1 MPLASLVEKC
11 FLNTR
16 NNFEFVIIL
25 INSIMKTLIFLLL
38 LSALCL
44 NAYSQKKKDPSEKES
59 LFRFGF
65 KGGVNLNKIEGQS
78 FKDEFNYNYALGG
91 FVQINLTRKL
101 GLQPEINFVQTT
113 AETSDD
119 ITDIYD
125 DLFVGSSQRKAKLDY
140 LKFAGLLNIDLGPSQ
155 KVKLQLGPQ
164 WGILLNEAVDSL
176 KSPQDVFKKG
186 EFSVLGGIMLQL
198 PLIHIG
204 TRYEIGLTDINGID
218 NRDQWKR
225 QAWQFFVGI
234 TF

>member
-1 MPLASLVEKC
+1 MK
-11 FLNTR
+11 
-16 NNFEFVIIL
+16 IL
-25 INSIMKTLIFLLL
+25 LLPFLLFI
-38 LSALCL
+38 LCI

-78 FKDEFNYNYALGG
+78 FKDEFNYNYSLGG
-91 FVQINLTRKL
+91 FIQVNITRKL

-113 AETSDD
+113 AETSED

-125 DLFVGSSQRKAKLDY
+125 DLFVGGSQKKAKLDY
-140 LKFAGLLNIDLGPSQ
+140 LKFAGLLNIDIGPSQ
-155 KVKLQLGPQ
+155 RVKLQLGPQ
-164 WGILLNEAVDSL
+164 WGMLLNEAVDSL
-176 KSPQDVFKKG
+176 KSPQDVFKKS

-218 NRDQWKR
+218 NQDKWRS

-234 TF
+234 TL

>member
-1 MPLASLVEKC
+1 MK
-11 FLNTR
+11 
-16 NNFEFVIIL
+16 IL
-25 INSIMKTLIFLLL
+25 ILPLL
-38 LSALCL
+38 LSVLCL

-91 FVQINLTRKL
+91 FMQINITRKL
-101 GLQPEINFVQTT
+101 GIQPEINFVQTT
-113 AETSDD
+113 AETSGE

-125 DLFVGSSQRKAKLDY
+125 DLFVGGSQKKAKLDY

-155 KVKLQLGPQ
+155 RVKLQLGPQ
-164 WGILLNEAVDSL
+164 WGMLLNEAVDSL
-176 KSPQDVFKKG
+176 KSPQDVFQKS

-218 NRDQWKR
+218 NQDKWKS

-234 TF
+234 TL

>member
-1 MPLASLVEKC
+1 MK
-11 FLNTR
+11 
-16 NNFEFVIIL
+16 IL
-25 INSIMKTLIFLLL
+25 LLPFLLFI
-38 LSALCL
+38 LCI

-78 FKDEFNYNYALGG
+78 FKDEFNYNYSLGG
-91 FVQINLTRKL
+91 FIQANITRKL

-113 AETSDD
+113 AETSED

-125 DLFVGSSQRKAKLDY
+125 DLFVGGSQKKAKLDY
-140 LKFAGLLNIDLGPSQ
+140 LKFAGLLNIDIGPSQ
-155 KVKLQLGPQ
+155 RVKLQLGPQ
-164 WGILLNEAVDSL
+164 WGMLLNEAVDSL
-176 KSPQDVFKKG
+176 KSPQDVFKKS

-218 NRDQWKR
+218 NQDKWRS

-234 TF
+234 TL

>member
-1 MPLASLVEKC
+1 MKKL
-11 FLNTR
+11 
-16 NNFEFVIIL
+16 IL
-25 INSIMKTLIFLLL
+25 PLL

-78 FKDEFNYNYALGG
+78 FNDEFNYNYSLGG
-91 FVQINLTRKL
+91 FMQINITRKL

-113 AETSDD
+113 AETSGE

-125 DLFVGSSQRKAKLDY
+125 DMFVGGSQKKARLDY

-164 WGILLNEAVDSL
+164 WGMLLNEAVDSL
-176 KSPQDVFKKG
+176 KSPQDVFKKS

>member
-1 MPLASLVEKC
+1 VLY
-11 FLNTR
+11 
-16 NNFEFVIIL
+16 
-25 INSIMKTLIFLLL
+25 
-38 LSALCL
+38 L

-65 KGGVNLNKIEGQS
+65 KGGVNLNKIEGQL
-78 FKDEFNYNYALGG
+78 FKDEFNYNYTLGG
-91 FVQINLTRKL
+91 FMQINITRKL

-113 AETSDD
+113 AETSSD
-119 ITDIYD
+119 ITDVYE
-125 DLFVGSSQRKAKLDY
+125 DLFVGGNQKKAKLDY

-164 WGILLNEAVDSL
+164 WGMLLNEAVDSL
-176 KSPQDVFKKG
+176 KSPQEVFKKS

>member
-1 MPLASLVEKC
+1 LS
-11 FLNTR
+11 
-16 NNFEFVIIL
+16 IL
-25 INSIMKTLIFLLL
+25 CI
-38 LSALCL
+38 

-78 FKDEFNYNYALGG
+78 FKDEFNYNYSLGG
-91 FVQINLTRKL
+91 FIQVNITRKL

-113 AETSDD
+113 AETSED

-125 DLFVGSSQRKAKLDY
+125 DLFVGGSQKKAKLDY
-140 LKFAGLLNIDLGPSQ
+140 LKFAGLLNIDIGPSQ
-155 KVKLQLGPQ
+155 RVKLQLGPQ
-164 WGILLNEAVDSL
+164 WGMLLNEAVDSL
-176 KSPQDVFKKG
+176 KSPQDVFKKS

-218 NRDQWKR
+218 NQDKWRS

-234 TF
+234 TL

>member
-1 MPLASLVEKC
+1 MK
-11 FLNTR
+11 
-16 NNFEFVIIL
+16 IL
-25 INSIMKTLIFLLL
+25 LLPFLL
-38 LSALCL
+38 SILCI

-78 FKDEFNYNYALGG
+78 FKDEFNYNYSLGG
-91 FVQINLTRKL
+91 FMQINLTRKL

-113 AETSDD
+113 AEQSDD
-119 ITDIYD
+119 ITVIYD
-125 DLFVGSSQRKAKLDY
+125 DLFLGGDQKKAKLDY
-140 LKFAGLLNIDLGPSQ
+140 LKFAGLLNIDVGPSQ

-164 WGILLNEAVDSL
+164 WGMLLNEAVDSL
-176 KSPQDVFKKG
+176 KSPQEVFKKS

-218 NRDQWKR
+218 NRDQWKS

-234 TF
+234 TL